1 MSRPLLK
8 NVQGT
13 SEERTFYEVSS
24 ASMENCS
31 YHRLQEHLGLS
42 QKNERTTG
50 LRPVKNWNNSTHVMV
65 DMFVFGV
72 IDLNEKSSTFTSYVL
87 ISTGWVNDFI
97 AWKPQDFC
105 GISKMTVPRERLWIP
120 DIGIQEDISDTG
132 SIIFSPY
139 VQVYSTAFAQVI
151 DQRRLTTSCK
161 MDLYKFPFDTQS
173 CSITFKSMIHRGTSP
188 FLHTHFSKN
197 KFSVLRGYFAPTKSN
212 FISSASELKLGAFTS
227 VPSMNLITRK
237 TMTTLDEWDFLGIAM
252 TEEKLYLSENNDWH
266 LLIYKITL
274 RRRPLLYIINLV
286 VPVAFFLVLDLASYF
301 ISEAK
306 GEKLGFKVTILLSI
320 SVLLLILND
329 ILPSTAN
336 NLPVIALY
344 CIIIFVL
351 TGLSLLETM
360 LVSFLI
366 DLDSSANQEIQ
377 TSAKNCQDAPEDTCF
392 RGEPE
397 REAVSS
403 LERVKDTLNNK
414 DIDEYRLNNPQLL
427 QLISEVQKVCQEC
440 FSVNMT
446 SGKKTPGSWERM
458 ARCIDQVYF
467 YLYLITAICFGI
479 FISLLWLY

>member
-173 CSITFKSMIHRGTSP
+173 CSITFKSMIHR
-188 FLHTHFSKN
+188 
-197 KFSVLRGYFAPTKSN
+197 
-212 FISSASELKLGAFTS
+212 ASELKLGAFTS

>member
-173 CSITFKSMIHRGTSP
+173 CSITFKSMIHR
-188 FLHTHFSKN
+188 
-197 KFSVLRGYFAPTKSN
+197 
-212 FISSASELKLGAFTS
+212 ASELKLGAFTS

-392 RGEPE
+392 RG
-397 REAVSS
+397 
-403 LERVKDTLNNK
+403 
-414 DIDEYRLNNPQLL
+414 
-427 QLISEVQKVCQEC
+427 
-440 FSVNMT
+440 
-446 SGKKTPGSWERM
+446 GKMGFGFVIP
-458 ARCIDQVYF
+458 
-467 YLYLITAICFGI
+467 ITE
-479 FISLLWLY
+479 

>member
-1 MSRPLLK
+1 
-8 NVQGT
+8 
-13 SEERTFYEVSS
+13 
-24 ASMENCS
+24 MENCS

-173 CSITFKSMIHRGTSP
+173 CSITFKSMIHR
-188 FLHTHFSKN
+188 
-197 KFSVLRGYFAPTKSN
+197 
-212 FISSASELKLGAFTS
+212 ASELKLGAFTS